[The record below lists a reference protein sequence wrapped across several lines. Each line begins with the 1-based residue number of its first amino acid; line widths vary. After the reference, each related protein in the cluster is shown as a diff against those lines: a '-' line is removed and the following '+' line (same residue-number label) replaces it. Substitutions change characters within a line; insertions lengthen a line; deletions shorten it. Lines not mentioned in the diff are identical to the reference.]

1 MHATAVALSMDAV
14 VAERVREGALLGEV
28 HSVFR
33 RVLNVVTQQD
43 QLVAFGASTVDD
55 APWTIRVDVD
65 GWCRHPVQAGA
76 PAVVTAQGAT
86 FGATSVKFR
95 NPSIWYAKEIP
106 LTLDRAEL
114 AARARLL
121 DALLTEHGVPGGM
134 LEGGKPD
141 PFRAA
146 VGIRLRQGQTAL
158 TQALRRNDA
167 EAARKA
173 AEGLVGL
180 GPGLTPAGDD
190 FLSGLAL
197 VAAQPGSRTT
207 GFPRLSEKVL
217 ARTTLLSA
225 TTLREA
231 RTGRARESLLD
242 LLRRLLEPG
251 SGTGLAGA
259 VARVAAI
266 GHTSGTDLLSG
277 VAAGLHL
284 ESEMR
289 GSV

>member
-1 MHATAVALSMDAV
+1 MNATAVALSMDAV
-14 VAERVREGALLGEV
+14 VAGKARERVLLGEV

-43 QLVAFGASTVDD
+43 QLVAFAAATVDD

-65 GWCRHPVQAGA
+65 GWCRHQVEAGT

-86 FGATSVKFR
+86 FGATSVKFAKPR
-95 NPSIWYAKEIP
+95 LWYAKDVP
-106 LTLDRAEL
+106 LILDRTEL

-121 DALLTEHGVPGGM
+121 DDLLAAHGVPGGM
-134 LEGGKPD
+134 QGNTSD
-141 PFRAA
+141 PFQAA
-146 VGIRLRQGQTAL
+146 VSIRLRQGQTAL

-190 FLSGLAL
+190 FLTGLAL
-197 VAAQPGSRTT
+197 VAAQPGSRATS
-207 GFPRLSEKVL
+207 FPRLTGKIL

-225 TTLREA
+225 VTLCEA
-231 RTGRARESLLD
+231 ANGRARESLLD

-251 SGTGLAGA
+251 GGTGLADA